1 MNALLFYLL
10 YPLIWVLTLLPLW
23 IQYLLSDLLFAL
35 NFLFIGYRRKVVYLN
50 LRNSFPE
57 KSNNEIRTIARK
69 FYRHLFDQ
77 MIESIALIHM
87 SPKRI
92 LKHMRFKNLE
102 VFEDLYKKNKGVILV
117 SGHYG
122 NWEWLISLQMLV
134 SHKTLAIYK
143 QLNNKYFDRMFTNMR
158 SQYGMTPVKMNS
170 ILRELINREQKN
182 ELTLTYSLGDQRP
195 LFRHIQYWTRFLNQD
210 TPVYLGTEKIARKK
224 DLAVVFLKM
233 RKIRRGIYETV
244 FIPLFEN
251 SRETKEHEITDKY
264 LSILEKT
271 IIERPEFWLWTHKR
285 WKHIKPDNV

>member
-1 MNALLFYLL
+1 MNALGFYLL
-10 YPLIWVLTLLPLW
+10 FPLIWAFTLLPLR
-23 IQYLLSDLLFAL
+23 IQYLLSDLLFVL
-35 NFLFIGYRRKVVYLN
+35 NFLFIGYRKKVVYLN

-57 KSNNEIRTIARK
+57 KSNKDIRSISRK

-77 MIESIALIHM
+77 MIESIALMHM
-87 SPKRI
+87 SPRKI
-92 LKHMRFKNLE
+92 LKHNRFKNPE
-102 VFEDLYKKNKGVILV
+102 VIEDLYKKNKGVILV

-122 NWEWLISLQMLV
+122 NWEWIISLQMLA

-143 QLNNKYFDRMFTNMR
+143 QLNNKYFDRMYINIR
-158 SQYGMTPVKMNS
+158 SRYGMTPVPMNR
-170 ILRELINREQKN
+170 ILRELISREQKN
-182 ELTLTYSLGDQRP
+182 ELTLTYSLSDQRP
-195 LFRHIQYWTRFLNQD
+195 LFRHIQYWTWFLNQD

-233 RKIRRGIYETV
+233 QKIRRGIYETE

-271 IIERPEFWLWTHKR
+271 IIDRPELWLWTHKR

>member
-1 MNALLFYLL
+1 MNALGFYLL
-10 YPLIWVLTLLPLW
+10 FPLIWAFTLLPLR
-23 IQYLLSDLLFAL
+23 IQYLLSDLLFVL
-35 NFLFIGYRRKVVYLN
+35 NFLFIGYRKKVVYLN

-57 KSNNEIRTIARK
+57 KSNKDIRSITRK

-77 MIESIALIHM
+77 MIESIALMHM
-87 SPKRI
+87 SPRKI
-92 LKHMRFKNLE
+92 LKHNRFKNPE
-102 VFEDLYKKNKGVILV
+102 VIEDLYKKNKGVILV

-122 NWEWLISLQMLV
+122 NWEWIISLQMLV
-134 SHKTLAIYK
+134 SYKTLAIYK
-143 QLNNKYFDRMFTNMR
+143 QLNNKYFDRMYINIR
-158 SQYGMTPVKMNS
+158 SRYGMTPVPMNR
-170 ILRELINREQKN
+170 ILRELISREQKN

-210 TPVYLGTEKIARKK
+210 TPVDLGTEKIARKK
-224 DLAVVFLKM
+224 NLAVVFSKM
-233 RKIRRGIYETV
+233 RKIRRGIYETE

-271 IIERPEFWLWTHKR
+271 IIDRPELWLWTHKR

>member
-1 MNALLFYLL
+1 MNALGFYLL
-10 YPLIWVLTLLPLW
+10 FPLIWAFTLLPLR
-23 IQYLLSDLLFAL
+23 IQYLLSDLLFVL
-35 NFLFIGYRRKVVYLN
+35 NFLFIGYRKKIVYLN

-57 KSNNEIRTIARK
+57 KSNKDIRSITRK

-77 MIESIALIHM
+77 MIESIALMHM
-87 SPKRI
+87 SPRKI
-92 LKHMRFKNLE
+92 LKHNRFKNPE
-102 VFEDLYKKNKGVILV
+102 VIEDLYKKNKGVILV
-117 SGHYG
+117 TGHYG

-143 QLNNKYFDRMFTNMR
+143 QLNNKYFDRMYINIR
-158 SQYGMTPVKMNS
+158 SRYGMTPVPMNR
-170 ILRELINREQKN
+170 ILRELISREQKN
-182 ELTLTYSLGDQRP
+182 ELTLTYSLSDQRP

-210 TPVYLGTEKIARKK
+210 TPVDLGTEKIARKK
-224 DLAVVFLKM
+224 DLAVVFSKM
-233 RKIRRGIYETV
+233 RKIRRGIYETE

-271 IIERPEFWLWTHKR
+271 IIERPELWLWTHKR

>member
-1 MNALLFYLL
+1 MNALGFYLL
-10 YPLIWVLTLLPLW
+10 YPLIWAFTLLPLR
-23 IQYLLSDLLFAL
+23 IQYLLSDLLFVL
-35 NFLFIGYRRKVVYLN
+35 NFLFIGYRKKVVYLN

-57 KSNNEIRTIARK
+57 KSNKDIRSISRK

-77 MIESIALIHM
+77 MIESIALMHM

-92 LKHMRFKNLE
+92 LKHMRFKNPE
-102 VFEDLYKKNKGVILV
+102 VIEGLYKKNKGVILV
-117 SGHYG
+117 TGHYG
-122 NWEWLISLQMLV
+122 NWEWIISLQMLV

-143 QLNNKYFDRMFTNMR
+143 QLNNKYFDRMYINIR
-158 SQYGMTPVKMNS
+158 SRYGMTPVLMNR
-170 ILRELINREQKN
+170 ILRELISREQKN

-195 LFRHIQYWTRFLNQD
+195 LFRHIQYWTWFLNQD

-233 RKIRRGIYETV
+233 RKIRRGFYETE

-271 IIERPEFWLWTHKR
+271 IIERPELWLWTHKR

>member
-1 MNALLFYLL
+1 MNALGFYLF
-10 YPLIWVLTLLPLW
+10 YPLIWAFTLLPLR
-23 IQYLLSDLLFAL
+23 IQYLLSDLLFVL
-35 NFLFIGYRRKVVYLN
+35 NYLFIGYRGKVVYLN

-57 KSNNEIRTIARK
+57 KSNKNIRTIARK

-92 LKHMRFKNLE
+92 LKHMRFKNPE
-102 VFEDLYKKNKGVILV
+102 VIEELYRKNKGVILV

-122 NWEWLISLQMLV
+122 NWEWIISLQMLV

-143 QLNNKYFDRMFTNMR
+143 QLNNKYFNRMYINIR
-158 SQYGMTPVKMNS
+158 SRYGMTPVKMNS
-170 ILRELINREQKN
+170 ILRELIYREQKN
-182 ELTLTYSLGDQRP
+182 QLTLTYSLGDQRP

-210 TPVYLGTEKIARKK
+210 TPVYLGTEKIAKK
-224 DLAVVFLKM
+224 KNLAVVFLKM
-233 RKIRRGIYETV
+233 RKIRRGIYETE

-271 IIERPEFWLWTHKR
+271 IIEKPEFWLWTHKR
-285 WKHIKPDNV
+285 WKHLKPDNV

>member
-1 MNALLFYLL
+1 MNALGFYLL
-10 YPLIWVLTLLPLW
+10 YPIIWTLTLLPLR
-23 IQYLLSDLLFAL
+23 IQYFLSDFLFIF
-35 NFLFIGYRRKVVYLN
+35 NYLFIGYRKKIVYLN

-57 KSNNEIRTIARK
+57 KSNKNIRIIARK

-77 MIESIALIHM
+77 VIESTALIHM
-87 SPKRI
+87 SPEKI
-92 LKHMRFKNLE
+92 LKHMRFKNPE
-102 VFEDLYKKNKGVILV
+102 VIEDLYKKNKGVILV

-122 NWEWLISLQMLV
+122 NWEWIISLQMLI

-143 QLNNKYFDRMFTNMR
+143 QLNNKYFDRMYINMR
-158 SQYGMTPVKMNS
+158 SRYGMTPVPMNS

-224 DLAVVFLKM
+224 NLAVVFSRM
-233 RKIRRGIYETV
+233 RKIRRGIYETE

-271 IIERPEFWLWTHKR
+271 INERPELWLWTHKR

>member
-1 MNALLFYLL
+1 MNALGFYLL
-10 YPLIWVLTLLPLW
+10 YPLIWTLTLLPLR
-23 IQYLLSDLLFAL
+23 IQYLLSDLLFVL
-35 NFLFIGYRRKVVYLN
+35 NYLFIGYRRKVIYLN

-57 KSNNEIRTIARK
+57 KSNKNIRTIARK

-92 LKHMRFKNLE
+92 LKHMRYKNPE
-102 VFEDLYKKNKGVILV
+102 VIEDLYKKNKGVILV

-122 NWEWLISLQMLV
+122 NWEWIISLQMLV

-143 QLNNKYFDRMFTNMR
+143 QLNNKYFDRMYINIR
-158 SQYGMTPVKMNS
+158 SRYGMTPVPMNS

-224 DLAVVFLKM
+224 NLAVVFFKM
-233 RKIRRGIYETV
+233 RKIRRGIYETE

-264 LSILEKT
+264 LSILEKI
-271 IIERPEFWLWTHKR
+271 IIERPELWLWTHKR

>member
-1 MNALLFYLL
+1 MNALGFYLF
-10 YPLIWVLTLLPLW
+10 YPLIWTFTLLPLR
-23 IQYLLSDLLFAL
+23 IQYLLSDLLFVL
-35 NFLFIGYRRKVVYLN
+35 NFLFIGYRRKIVYLN

-57 KSNNEIRTIARK
+57 KSKKNIKTIARK

-92 LKHMRFKNLE
+92 LKHMRFKNPE
-102 VFEDLYKKNKGVILV
+102 VIEELYRKNKGVILV

-122 NWEWLISLQMLV
+122 NWEWIISLQMLV

-143 QLNNKYFDRMFTNMR
+143 QLNNKYFDRMYIKIR
-158 SQYGMTPVKMNS
+158 SRYGMTPVKMNS

-224 DLAVVFLKM
+224 NLAVVFLKM
-233 RKIRRGIYETV
+233 RKIKRGIYETE
-244 FIPLFEN
+244 FIPLIEN
-251 SRETKEHEITDKY
+251 SRETKEH
-264 LSILEKT
+264 
-271 IIERPEFWLWTHKR
+271 
-285 WKHIKPDNV
+285 

>member
-1 MNALLFYLL
+1 MNALGFYLL
-10 YPLIWVLTLLPLW
+10 FPLIWAFTLLPLR
-23 IQYLLSDLLFAL
+23 IQYLLSDLLFVL
-35 NFLFIGYRRKVVYLN
+35 NFLFIGYRKKVVYLN

-57 KSNNEIRTIARK
+57 KSNKDIRSITRK

-77 MIESIALIHM
+77 MIESIALMHM
-87 SPKRI
+87 SPRKI
-92 LKHMRFKNLE
+92 LKHNRFKNPE
-102 VFEDLYKKNKGVILV
+102 VIEDLYKKNKGVILV
-117 SGHYG
+117 TGHYG

-143 QLNNKYFDRMFTNMR
+143 QLNNKYFDRMYINTR
-158 SQYGMTPVKMNS
+158 SRYGMTPVPMNR
-170 ILRELINREQKN
+170 ILRELISREQKN
-182 ELTLTYSLGDQRP
+182 ELTLTYSLSDQRP

-210 TPVYLGTEKIARKK
+210 TPVYLGTEKIARKMN
-224 DLAVVFLKM
+224 LAVVFSKM
-233 RKIRRGIYETV
+233 RKIRRGIYETE

-271 IIERPEFWLWTHKR
+271 IIERPELWLWTHKR

>member
-92 LKHMRFKNLE
+92 LKHMRFKNPE
-102 VFEDLYKKNKGVILV
+102 VIEELYKKNKSIILV

-122 NWEWLISLQMLV
+122 NWEWIISLQMLV
-134 SHKTLAIYK
+134 NHKTLAIYK
-143 QLNNKYFDRMFTNMR
+143 QLNNKYFDRMYINMR

>member
-92 LKHMRFKNLE
+92 LKHMRFKNPE
-102 VFEDLYKKNKGVILV
+102 VIEELYKKNKSIILV

-122 NWEWLISLQMLV
+122 NWEWIISLQMLV

>member
-1 MNALLFYLL
+1 MNALGFYLF
-10 YPLIWVLTLLPLW
+10 YPLIWAFTLLPLR
-23 IQYLLSDLLFAL
+23 IQYLLSDLLFVL
-35 NFLFIGYRRKVVYLN
+35 NYLFIGYRRKIVYLN

-57 KSNNEIRTIARK
+57 KSKKNIKTIARK

-92 LKHMRFKNLE
+92 LKHMRFKNPE
-102 VFEDLYKKNKGVILV
+102 VIEELYRKNKGVILV

-122 NWEWLISLQMLV
+122 NWEWIISLQMLV

-143 QLNNKYFDRMFTNMR
+143 QLNNKYFDRMYIKIR
-158 SQYGMTPVKMNS
+158 SRYGMTPVKMNS

-233 RKIRRGIYETV
+233 RKIKRGIYETE
-244 FIPLFEN
+244 FIPLIEN

-271 IIERPEFWLWTHKR
+271 IIEKPEFWLWTHKR
-285 WKHIKPDNV
+285 WKHLKPDNV

>member
-1 MNALLFYLL
+1 MNALGFYLL
-10 YPLIWVLTLLPLW
+10 YPLIWAFTLLPLR
-23 IQYLLSDLLFAL
+23 IQYLLSDLLFVL
-35 NFLFIGYRRKVVYLN
+35 NFLFIGYRKKVVCLN

-57 KSNNEIRTIARK
+57 KSNKDIKSITRK

-77 MIESIALIHM
+77 MIESIALMHM
-87 SPKRI
+87 SPRKI
-92 LKHMRFKNLE
+92 LKHNRFKNPE
-102 VFEDLYKKNKGVILV
+102 VIEDLYKKNKGVILV
-117 SGHYG
+117 TGHYG
-122 NWEWLISLQMLV
+122 NWEWIISLQMLA

-143 QLNNKYFDRMFTNMR
+143 QLSNKYFDRMYINIR
-158 SQYGMTPVKMNS
+158 SRYGMTPVPMNR
-170 ILRELINREQKN
+170 ILRELISREQKN
-182 ELTLTYSLGDQRP
+182 ELTLTYSLSDQRP

-224 DLAVVFLKM
+224 NLAVVFLKM
-233 RKIRRGIYETV
+233 RKIRRGFYETE

-271 IIERPEFWLWTHKR
+271 IIERPELWLWTHKR

>member
-92 LKHMRFKNLE
+92 LKHMRYKNPE
-102 VFEDLYKKNKGVILV
+102 IIEELYKKNKSIILV

-122 NWEWLISLQMLV
+122 NWEWIISLQMLV

>member
-1 MNALLFYLL
+1 MNAILFYLF
-10 YPLIWVLTLLPLW
+10 YPIIWTLTLLPLR
-23 IQYLLSDLLFAL
+23 IQYFLSDFLFIF
-35 NFLFIGYRRKVVYLN
+35 NYLFIGYRRKIVYLN

-57 KSNNEIRTIARK
+57 KSNKNIRIIARK
-69 FYRHLFDQ
+69 FYRHFFDQ
-77 MIESIALIHM
+77 VIESIALMHM

-92 LKHMRFKNLE
+92 LKHLTFKNPE

-117 SGHYG
+117 AGHYG
-122 NWEWLISLQMLV
+122 NWEWYISLQMLV

-143 QLNNKYFDRMFTNMR
+143 QLNNKYFDRMYIKIR
-158 SQYGMTPVKMNS
+158 SRYGMTPIPMNS

-224 DLAVVFLKM
+224 DLVVVFLKM
-233 RKIRRGIYETV
+233 RKIRRGIYETE

-271 IIERPEFWLWTHKR
+271 INERPELWLWTHKR
-285 WKHIKPDNV
+285 WKHLKPDNV

>member
-35 NFLFIGYRRKVVYLN
+35 NFLFIGYRKKVVYLN

-57 KSNNEIRTIARK
+57 KSNKDIRIIARK
-69 FYRHLFDQ
+69 FYRHFFDQ
-77 MIESIALIHM
+77 IIESIALIHM

-92 LKHMRFKNLE
+92 LKHIRFKNPE
-102 VFEDLYKKNKGVILV
+102 VIEDLYKKNKGVILV
-117 SGHYG
+117 TGHHG
-122 NWEWLISLQMLV
+122 NWEWHTPLQMLV

-143 QLNNKYFDRMFTNMR
+143 PLNNKHFDRMYINIR
-158 SQYGMTPVKMNS
+158 SRYGMTPVPMNS

-182 ELTLTYSLGDQRP
+182 ELTLTHSLSDQRP

-210 TPVYLGTEKIARKK
+210 TPVYLGTEKIARKMN
-224 DLAVVFLKM
+224 LAVVFSKM
-233 RKIRRGIYETV
+233 RKIRRGVYETE

-251 SRETKEHEITDKY
+251 SRETKEHEIIDKY
-264 LSILEKT
+264 LSTLEKT
-271 IIERPEFWLWTHKR
+271 IIERPELWLWTHKR
-285 WKHIKPDNV
+285 WKHLKPDNV

>member
-1 MNALLFYLL
+1 S
-10 YPLIWVLTLLPLW
+10 I
-23 IQYLLSDLLFAL
+23 S
-35 NFLFIGYRRKVVYLN
+35 
-50 LRNSFPE
+50 
-57 KSNNEIRTIARK
+57 RK

-77 MIESIALIHM
+77 MIESIALMHM
-87 SPKRI
+87 SPRKI
-92 LKHMRFKNLE
+92 LKHNRFKNPE
-102 VFEDLYKKNKGVILV
+102 VIEDLYKKNKGVILV

-122 NWEWLISLQMLV
+122 NWEWIISLQMLA

-143 QLNNKYFDRMFTNMR
+143 QLNNKYFDRMYINIR
-158 SQYGMTPVKMNS
+158 SRYGMTPVPMNR
-170 ILRELINREQKN
+170 ILRELISREQKN
-182 ELTLTYSLGDQRP
+182 ELTLTYSLSDQRP
-195 LFRHIQYWTRFLNQD
+195 LFRHIQYWTWFLNQD

-233 RKIRRGIYETV
+233 RKIRRGFYETE

-271 IIERPEFWLWTHKR
+271 IIDRPELWLWTHKR

>member
-1 MNALLFYLL
+1 MNALGFYLL
-10 YPLIWVLTLLPLW
+10 YPLIWALTLLPLR
-23 IQYLLSDLLFAL
+23 IQYLLSDLLFVL
-35 NFLFIGYRRKVVYLN
+35 NYLFIGYRKKVVYLN

-57 KSNNEIRTIARK
+57 KSNKDIRSITRK

-77 MIESIALIHM
+77 MIESIALMHM
-87 SPKRI
+87 SPRKI
-92 LKHMRFKNLE
+92 LKHNKFKNPE
-102 VFEDLYKKNKGVILV
+102 VIEDLYKKNKGVILV
-117 SGHYG
+117 TGHYG

-143 QLNNKYFDRMFTNMR
+143 QLNNKYFDRMYINIR
-158 SQYGMTPVKMNS
+158 SRYGMTPVPMNR
-170 ILRELINREQKN
+170 ILRELISREQKN
-182 ELTLTYSLGDQRP
+182 ELTLTYSLSDQRP

-210 TPVYLGTEKIARKK
+210 TPVDLGTEKIARKK
-224 DLAVVFLKM
+224 DLAVVFSKM
-233 RKIRRGIYETV
+233 RKIRRGIYETE

-271 IIERPEFWLWTHKR
+271 IIERPELWLWTHKR

>member
-1 MNALLFYLL
+1 MNALGFYLL
-10 YPLIWVLTLLPLW
+10 FPLIWAFTLLPLR
-23 IQYLLSDLLFAL
+23 IQYLLSDLLFVL
-35 NFLFIGYRRKVVYLN
+35 NFLFIGYRKKIVYLN

-57 KSNNEIRTIARK
+57 KSNKDIRSITRK

-77 MIESIALIHM
+77 MIESIALMHM
-87 SPKRI
+87 SPRKI
-92 LKHMRFKNLE
+92 LKHNRFKNPE
-102 VFEDLYKKNKGVILV
+102 VIEDLYKKNKGVILV
-117 SGHYG
+117 TGHYG

-143 QLNNKYFDRMFTNMR
+143 QLNNKYFDRMYINIR
-158 SQYGMTPVKMNS
+158 SRYGMTPVPMNR
-170 ILRELINREQKN
+170 ILRELISREQKN
-182 ELTLTYSLGDQRP
+182 ELTLTYSLSDQRP

-210 TPVYLGTEKIARKK
+210 TPVYLGTEKIARKMN
-224 DLAVVFLKM
+224 LAVVFSKM
-233 RKIRRGIYETV
+233 RKIRRGIYETE

-271 IIERPEFWLWTHKR
+271 IIERPELWLWTHKR

>member
-23 IQYLLSDLLFAL
+23 IQYLFSDLLFAL

-69 FYRHLFDQ
+69 FYRHLFDL

-87 SPKRI
+87 SPERI
-92 LKHMRFKNLE
+92 LKHMRFKNPE
-102 VFEDLYKKNKGVILV
+102 VIEDLYKKNKSVILV

-264 LSILEKT
+264 LSVLEKT

>member
-10 YPLIWVLTLLPLW
+10 YPLIWALTLLPLW

-57 KSNNEIRTIARK
+57 KSNKDIRTIAIK

-92 LKHMRFKNLE
+92 LKHMRYKNPE
-102 VFEDLYKKNKGVILV
+102 IIEELYKKNKGVILV

-122 NWEWLISLQMLV
+122 NWEWIISLQMLV